1 MAKSHYELKQDQLK
15 KKNKNI
21 ITDADYVMRDIGTEE
36 DTAKNIIDIT
46 PAEFKAA
53 PAPARKAASKT
64 ED

>member
-1 MAKSHYELKQDQLK
+1 MAKSHYELKQDKLRA
-15 KKNKNI
+15 KNKNV

-46 PAEFKAA
+46 PEEYKVKPKAT
-53 PAPARKAASKT
+53 RAAK